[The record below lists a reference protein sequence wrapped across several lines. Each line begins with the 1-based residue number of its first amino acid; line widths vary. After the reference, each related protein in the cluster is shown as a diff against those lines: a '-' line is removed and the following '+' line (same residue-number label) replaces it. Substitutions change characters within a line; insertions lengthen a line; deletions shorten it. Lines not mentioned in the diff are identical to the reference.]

1 MISFPMDVVD
11 LAIIITP
18 INLIIVTAIIIA
30 IFSVIVII
38 IIQAVN
44 KELTHKLS
52 MDQ

>member
-1 MISFPMDVVD
+1 MDVVD

-44 KELTHKLS
+44 KELRHKLS